1 MRLRTRLLLFGAA
14 VPLALLIAAVA
25 ISGLIFDRVLLAEH
39 DRALL
44 GQAGVEAVS
53 LFDRAATPHLH
64 LLESPLDS
72 QIRDFTPRGAL
83 FGPDGELIARYP
95 DSAVIPK
102 QVDPAAWTHEAKLET
117 VRGPEGHDRQLW
129 VRVDGPEGRP
139 HGLWL
144 AASLERHDREM
155 TSYWRIAAL
164 TVVLI
169 AGILLAIQ
177 ITHARRLSARVGN
190 LSAHMRKLRAG
201 NLDTAPPEDLDDD
214 EIAELRRAI
223 AETTERLAA
232 ARSSQDRLIA
242 DAAHE
247 LRTPLAGMRAA
258 IEIALRRD
266 RPAEAL
272 RETLAHTLIE
282 VARLSD
288 LSSSLLDLA
297 ALRSSP
303 LQRVRA
309 NLVSVLVEAV
319 DAARALAE
327 ERGCIVRMRAPESA
341 PAEFSPSAIRQA
353 LDNLLHNAIKFSP
366 SAAIIEVS
374 LEFDE
379 RERAWV
385 FAVVDVGPG
394 IPAEERDAVFEPFH
408 RLGRAGPG
416 GGLGLAIVRDV
427 ATRHHGRVWVE
438 DAQTGGQTG
447 GARFVLSLPR
457 QSC

>member
-1 MRLRTRLLLFGAA
+1 MQLRTRLLLFGAGL
-14 VPLALLIAAVA
+14 PLALLIATVV
-25 ISGLIFDRVLLAEH
+25 ISGLVFNRTLLAEH

-53 LFDRAATPHLH
+53 LFDRASNPHLH

-83 FGPDGELIARYP
+83 FGPDGEPIARYP
-95 DSAVIPK
+95 VDAVIPEH
-102 QVDPAAWTHEAKLET
+102 VEPRSWTLEPQIAT
-117 VRGPEGHDRQLW
+117 VQGPNGHDRQLW
-129 VRVDGPEGRP
+129 VRVDGPDGQP

-155 TSYWRIAAL
+155 ASYWRIAAL
-164 TVVLI
+164 VVVLV
-169 AGILLAIQ
+169 AAVLLAIQ
-177 ITHARRLSARVGN
+177 IFHARRLSARVGN
-190 LSAHMRKLRAG
+190 LTTHMRKLRAG
-201 NLDTAPPEDLDDD
+201 HLDVTPPADHEHD

-247 LRTPLAGMRAA
+247 LRTPLAAMRAG
-258 IEIALRRD
+258 IDVALRRD
-266 RPAEAL
+266 RPAEQL
-272 RETLAHTLIE
+272 RETLEHTLIE

-297 ALRSSP
+297 ALRASP
-303 LQRVRA
+303 LQRSRGD
-309 NLVSVLVEAV
+309 LVHVLVEAV

-327 ERGCIVRMRAPESA
+327 ERGCVVRMRAPEA
-341 PAEFSPSAIRQA
+341 ALAEYSGSAIRQA

-366 SAAIIEVS
+366 PGSSIEITLSERDEAWMFAI
-374 LEFDE
+374 
-379 RERAWV
+379 
-385 FAVVDVGPG
+385 VDAGPG
-394 IPAEERDAVFEPFH
+394 VPADAREAIFQPFH

-427 ATRHHGRVWVE
+427 ATRHHGRAWVE
-438 DAQTGGQTG
+438 ETSSGGS
-447 GARFVLSLPR
+447 RFLFTLAKT
-457 QSC
+457 

>member
-1 MRLRTRLLLFGAA
+1 MQLRTRLLLFGAA
-14 VPLALLIAAVA
+14 LPVALLVAAMVS
-25 ISGLIFDRVLLAEH
+25 SGLIFAQILLAEH

-64 LLESPLDS
+64 LLDSPLDS

-83 FGPDGELIARYP
+83 FGPAGEPITRYP
-95 DSAVIPK
+95 DEAAIPE
-102 QVDPAAWTHEAKLET
+102 QIDPQSWTPEPKLET
-117 VRGPEGHDRQLW
+117 VDGPEGRDRQLW
-129 VRVDGPEGRP
+129 VRVDGPDGRP

-144 AASLERHDREM
+144 AASLDRHDREM
-155 TSYWRIAAL
+155 ITYWRITAL
-164 TVVLI
+164 VVGLVT
-169 AGILLAIQ
+169 AFLLAIQ
-177 ITHARRLSARVGN
+177 IIHARRLSIRVGN
-190 LSAHMRKLRAG
+190 LSAHMRRLRAG
-201 NLDTAPPEDLDDD
+201 NLDEAPPVDLDDD
-214 EIAELRRAI
+214 EIAELRQAI

-247 LRTPLAGMRAA
+247 LRTPLAAMRAG
-258 IEIALRRD
+258 IEVALRRD

-272 RETLAHTLIE
+272 RETLGHTLVE

-288 LSSSLLDLA
+288 LSSSLLELA

-303 LQRVRA
+303 LQRVRGD
-309 NLVSVLVEAV
+309 LVSVLIEAV

-327 ERGCIVRMRAPESA
+327 ERACVVRMHAPTSA
-341 PAEFSPSAIRQA
+341 SAEFSPSALRQA

-366 SAAIIEVS
+366 PASTIEVR
-374 LEFDE
+374 LEASAQ
-379 RERAWV
+379 AWT
-385 FAVVDVGPG
+385 FAVVDAGPG
-394 IPAEERDAVFEPFH
+394 VPAEAREAVFEPFH

-427 ATRHHGRVWVE
+427 AARHHARVWVE
-438 DAQTGGQTG
+438 DAPTG

-457 QSC
+457 AN